1 MDQVEMQ
8 GNELT
13 GYYGGNSLASVNF
26 TIKLITE
33 VCGV

>member
-1 MDQVEMQ
+1 MQ

-26 TIKLITE
+26 TVKLITE